1 MRKVIKL
8 VHLYPR
14 EMNIYGDN
22 GNALIL
28 RRRLEWRD
36 YKVEFERVGTADKLP
51 KDTDIII
58 GGGGQD
64 SGQVTIQDDLVKKA
78 PTLKAMAD
86 DGVAMLMI
94 CGMYQLFGHYFQT
107 IGGEKLKG
115 IGYFDLVTIG
125 GPKRLIGNIKTES
138 PFGPLVGYEN
148 HSGLTNLAEG
158 QAALAACKKGQGN
171 NGSDKTEGAI
181 KNNVFGSYMHGP
193 VLSKNPTLADYIL
206 RKAVERRHGEKLQG
220 LLDDKLEQQAA
231 HIAFKLS
238 R

>member
-1 MRKVIKL
+1 MKKTIKI

-22 GNALIL
+22 GNVLVL
-28 RRRLEWRD
+28 RRRLEWRN
-36 YKVEFERVGTADKLP
+36 YKVELEPVGVGHKFP

-78 PTLKAMAD
+78 AELKAMAD
-86 DGVAMLMI
+86 DGVVMLMI
-94 CGMYQLFGHYFQT
+94 CGMYQLFGHHFLT

-115 IGYFDLVTIG
+115 IGYFDMMTIG
-125 GPKRLIGNIKTES
+125 GPKRLIGNIKTSS
-138 PFGPLVGYEN
+138 PFGRLTGYEN
-148 HSGLTNLAEG
+148 HSGLTTLAGG
-158 QAALAACKKGQGN
+158 QASLGTAKKGQGN
-171 NGSDKTEGAI
+171 NGHDKTEGAI

-193 VLSKNPTLADYIL
+193 VLSKNPVLADYLL
-206 RKAVERRHGEKLQG
+206 RKAVERRYNQKLQG
-220 LLDDKLEQQAA
+220 SLDDNLEYQAA
-231 HIAFKLS
+231 KIAASLS